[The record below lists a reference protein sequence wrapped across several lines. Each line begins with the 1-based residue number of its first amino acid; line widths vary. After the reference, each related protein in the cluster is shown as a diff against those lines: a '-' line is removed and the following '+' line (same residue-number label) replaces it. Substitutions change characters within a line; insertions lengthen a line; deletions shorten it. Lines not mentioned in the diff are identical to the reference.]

1 MLGGLLPALATAQS
15 VTYDYRP
22 TQDFSR
28 LKTYTF
34 KDVPKSDNPFV
45 DERIAAAVAAQLAR
59 ARPDARRRRPG
70 CLRHRAPDV

>member
-1 MLGGLLPALATAQS
+1 MTTSLRMLIGVVLGGLLPALATAQS

-34 KDVPKSDNPFV
+34 KDVHQVRQPV
-45 DERIAAAVAAQLAR
+45 R
-59 ARPDARRRRPG
+59 
-70 CLRHRAPDV
+70 